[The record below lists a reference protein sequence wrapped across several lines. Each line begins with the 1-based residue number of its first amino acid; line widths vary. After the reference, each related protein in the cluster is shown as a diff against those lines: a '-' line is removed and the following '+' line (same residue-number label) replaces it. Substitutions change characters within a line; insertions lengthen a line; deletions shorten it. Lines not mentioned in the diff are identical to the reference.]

1 MGRKAFWTTY
11 HGQKWTTAV
20 FSAGPAIVW
29 ADSLSPVSSTL
40 YQQASISNNQ
50 REKREKSYIWERM
63 ATFLVHLVSLL
74 RVKKKTENTCIQIH
88 MNSRFSSSPKRK
100 R

>member
-20 FSAGPAIVW
+20 FSAGPAIVS

-40 YQQASISNNQ
+40 CQQASSLNNRQ
-50 REKREKSYIWERM
+50 KIYRKVGEKFSKYR
-63 ATFLVHLVSLL
+63 VSQKARNFEVLMVEVEYEQKGFPEIIAMEHDVY
-74 RVKKKTENTCIQIH
+74 RD
-88 MNSRFSSSPKRK
+88 
-100 R
+100 

>member
-29 ADSLSPVSSTL
+29 ADSPSPVSSTL
-40 YQQASISNNQ
+40 YQQASSLNTRRYVHTAQ
-50 REKREKSYIWERM
+50 RK
-63 ATFLVHLVSLL
+63 V
-74 RVKKKTENTCIQIH
+74 
-88 MNSRFSSSPKRK
+88 
-100 R
+100 

>member
-20 FSAGPAIVW
+20 FSAGPAIVS

-40 YQQASISNNQ
+40 CQQASSLNNRQ
-50 REKREKSYIWERM
+50 KIYRKVGEKFSKYRVSQKARNFEVLMVEVEYEQNCFALDHI
-63 ATFLVHLVSLL
+63 HL
-74 RVKKKTENTCIQIH
+74 
-88 MNSRFSSSPKRK
+88 
-100 R
+100 

>member
-40 YQQASISNNQ
+40 YQQASVSNNV
-50 REKREKSYIWERM
+50 RKVIHGRWEKM
-63 ATFLVHLVSLL
+63 ANFLIHLVSL

-88 MNSRFSSSPKRK
+88 MNSRFYSHFL
-100 R
+100 

>member
-40 YQQASISNNQ
+40 YQQASVSNNQ
-50 REKREKSYIWERM
+50 S
-63 ATFLVHLVSLL
+63 
-74 RVKKKTENTCIQIH
+74 
-88 MNSRFSSSPKRK
+88 
-100 R
+100 

>member
-20 FSAGPAIVW
+20 FSAGPAIVS

-40 YQQASISNNQ
+40 CQQASSLTG
-50 REKREKSYIWERM
+50 RKSTEKLEYRVSQNARNFEVLKMKEVKYEQNCFALDHI
-63 ATFLVHLVSLL
+63 HL
-74 RVKKKTENTCIQIH
+74 
-88 MNSRFSSSPKRK
+88 
-100 R
+100 

>member
-20 FSAGPAIVW
+20 FSAGLAIVS

-40 YQQASISNNQ
+40 CQQASSLNNRQ
-50 REKREKSYIWERM
+50 KIYRKVGELSKYRVSQKARNLEVLKLNNTSKM
-63 ATFLVHLVSLL
+63 GSLL
-74 RVKKKTENTCIQIH
+74 CSKLI
-88 MNSRFSSSPKRK
+88 
-100 R
+100 

>member
-20 FSAGPAIVW
+20 FSAGPAIVS

-40 YQQASISNNQ
+40 YQQASSLNNRDTYVDKVQRKVVKNRASQKTLGSPIS
-50 REKREKSYIWERM
+50 R
-63 ATFLVHLVSLL
+63 
-74 RVKKKTENTCIQIH
+74 
-88 MNSRFSSSPKRK
+88 
-100 R
+100 

>member
-20 FSAGPAIVW
+20 FSAGPAIVS

-40 YQQASISNNQ
+40 CQQASSLNNRQ
-50 REKREKSYIWERM
+50 KIYRKVGEKFSKYR
-63 ATFLVHLVSLL
+63 VSQKARNFEVLKVEVEYAQNCFAL
-74 RVKKKTENTCIQIH
+74 DHIH
-88 MNSRFSSSPKRK
+88 M
-100 R
+100 